1 MLEWNAGRIK
11 IRFTFSFFAVVGL
24 VSALGGAVQLRLAV
38 ILLCSLMHELGHIFA
53 MCLFG
58 ILPQSLTFYAGGIR
72 LSENGLKCS
81 PVRCAVI
88 LLAGCAVNFASAAV
102 SILLGHRGLFAA
114 VHLILGGFNLL
125 PFRYFDGGRLY
136 TELTGRE
143 PPRIIKLA
151 ALTPIAAVAA
161 VSLTKGDIPL
171 SLLATLAVI
180 LIDG

>member
-1 MLEWNAGRIK
+1 M
-11 IRFTFSFFAVVGL
+11 
-24 VSALGGAVQLRLAV
+24 
-38 ILLCSLMHELGHIFA
+38 
-53 MCLFG
+53 
-58 ILPQSLTFYAGGIR
+58 
-72 LSENGLKCS
+72 
-81 PVRCAVI
+81 
-88 LLAGCAVNFASAAV
+88 NFASAAV